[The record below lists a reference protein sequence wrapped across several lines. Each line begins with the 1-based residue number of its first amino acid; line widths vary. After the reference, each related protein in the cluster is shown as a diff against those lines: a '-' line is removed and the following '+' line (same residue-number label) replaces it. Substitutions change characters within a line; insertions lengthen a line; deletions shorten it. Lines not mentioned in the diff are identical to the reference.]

1 MEHGIHI
8 ALAPGEL
15 FSFWGIPITN
25 TLVTTWVV
33 FIILA
38 ITGYFV
44 GRNLKLIPSRVQVV
58 FETIISFTQNYM
70 EEVLEDKKLALQYL
84 PLILTLFFFILLS
97 NLLGL
102 LPGIGSV
109 GFHITEGEHTKFV
122 SLLYP
127 ANTDLNVTLA
137 LSIIA
142 FIAIEIAGVS
152 AIGFLKYA
160 GKFVT
165 FNSVIGFFVGIIEL
179 ISEIARLVTFSFRL
193 FGNMFAGKVL
203 ILIATFFVP
212 LLVPVPLMAYEVFVG
227 FIQAVVFAL
236 LTLFFIKIAV
246 TEPH

>member
-1 MEHGIHI
+1 MEQGIHI

-15 FSFWGIPITN
+15 FSVWGIPITN
-25 TLVTTWVV
+25 TLLSTW
-33 FIILA
+33 LA
-38 ITGYFV
+38 FLLLALVGVLV
-44 GRNLKLIPSRVQVV
+44 GRNLKLIPGRVQVI
-58 FETIISFTQNYM
+58 FETIISFAQSYM
-70 EEVLEDKKLALQYL
+70 EEVLEDKKLARRYL

-102 LPGIGSV
+102 LPGIGSI
-109 GFHITEGEHTKFV
+109 GFYTTDHGHTEFV

-137 LSIIA
+137 LAIIA
-142 FIAIEIAGVS
+142 FVAIEIAGVT

-165 FNSVIGFFVGIIEL
+165 FKSALGFFVGILEL
-179 ISEIARLVTFSFRL
+179 ISELARLLTFSFRL

-212 LLVPVPLMAYEVFVG
+212 LVLPVPLMAYEVLVS
-227 FIQAVVFAL
+227 FIQATIFAL

-246 TEPH
+246 SEAH